1 MDWFLYNGLRLE
13 RVNQMTLL
21 WAFFGKL
28 PLLQNTHKE
37 TFFLKSVFAGVRK
50 SRLQGCRPEKK
61 EGVYMTTGN
70 LAFCLFLYLNGEHF

>member
-1 MDWFLYNGLRLE
+1 
-13 RVNQMTLL
+13 MTLL

-50 SRLQGCRPEKK
+50 SRLQDCRPEKK